1 VRARKPSAKLNRTL
15 GGVGAPM
22 TDLSGAPIASQ
33 DPADRPITV
42 PLLIT
47 VGIATVLQLLTTL
60 GDRATTTG
68 HPGIAYLIGVA
79 LGHALV
85 FGLVPFLILLF
96 AVLRHRRANAMLT
109 AFLVLNGW
117 ALLLGIVIIAFTSR
131 QAGGADLQAEAQRF
145 QVEVRRQ
152 RTQIDARFHA
162 LAPSLVIRPA
172 SAGSDRRFIM
182 NRTAIAQA
190 RQVLADQRAAI
201 ARMRQQEHDRL
212 AAISAEAARG
222 FDQGYAGAQARVE
235 RLMDLSSQN
244 LDELSATLDF
254 LDRTR
259 DRWTIDGDTWRFQ
272 DQADIDEFNRHSE
285 RLRQISQEG
294 LALQAELDAGGG
306 GQAPPKP

>member
-1 VRARKPSAKLNRTL
+1 
-15 GGVGAPM
+15 M
-22 TDLSGAPIASQ
+22 TDLSGALITSQ

-47 VGIATVLQLLTTL
+47 LGIASLLQIVVTI
-60 GDRATTTG
+60 GDRATTAG

-79 LGHALV
+79 LGHVLV

-96 AVLRHRRANAMLT
+96 AALRHRRGNATLT

-131 QAGGADLQAEAQRF
+131 LAGGADLQAEALRF
-145 QVEVRRQ
+145 QTEVRRE
-152 RTQIDARFHA
+152 RTQIDARYHA
-162 LAPSLVIRPA
+162 LAPSLTIRPA
-172 SAGSDRRFIM
+172 GAGADRRFIM

-201 ARMRQQEHDRL
+201 VRLRQQEHDRL

-222 FDQGYAGAQARVE
+222 FDQGFAGTQMRAE

-244 LDELSATLDF
+244 LDELTATLDF

-272 DQADIDEFNRHSE
+272 DRADVDEFNRHSE
-285 RLRQISQEG
+285 RLRQIGQEG
-294 LALQAELDAGGG
+294 QALQADMDATARSSE
-306 GQAPPKP
+306 QQPPKP